1 MSGFQSTLPVR
12 GATRVAEVVGAV
24 RADISI
30 HAPRAGSDEYAR
42 SDLDKRMTISIHA
55 PRAGSDGSTA
65 WHIWRSPNF
74 NPRSPCGERLFLG
87 MAKINHKHF
96 NPRSPCGE
104 RLACRVPF
112 ISPPSVFQSTLPVRG
127 ATTWTGEGQLAYQ
140 IFQSTL
146 PVRGATMTI
155 PPSPWLPTAF
165 QSTLPV
171 RGATAMVAAGIFH
184 RAISI
189 HAPRAGSDGEITLYE
204 AAEELFQSTLPVRG
218 ATGQM
223 LVYRCNYGFQSTLPV
238 RGATAN
244 SLKRAHNDTFQSTLP
259 VRGATS
265 YRHLYH
271 IYYWYFNPRSPCGE
285 RPMLH
290 SGKCH

>member
-1 MSGFQSTLPVR
+1 MVLLIRSTHRFQSTLPVR
-12 GATRVAEVVGAV
+12 GATTVRREPPCRVQ
-24 RADISI
+24 ISI
-30 HAPRAGSDEYAR
+30 HAPRAGSDRGFHFCLEH
-42 SDLDKRMTISIHA
+42 S
-55 PRAGSDGSTA
+55 
-65 WHIWRSPNF
+65 
-74 NPRSPCGERLFLG
+74 E
-87 MAKINHKHF
+87 HF

-189 HAPRAGSDGEITLYE
+189 HAPRAGSDGLIERRINRY
-204 AAEELFQSTLPVRG
+204 
-218 ATGQM
+218 
-223 LVYRCNYGFQSTLPV
+223 
-238 RGATAN
+238 
-244 SLKRAHNDTFQSTLP
+244 K
-259 VRGATS
+259 
-265 YRHLYH
+265 
-271 IYYWYFNPRSPCGE
+271 YFNPRSPCGE
-285 RPMLH
+285 RR
-290 SGKCH
+290 KAYRTV

>member
-1 MSGFQSTLPVR
+1 MVLLIRSTHRFQSTLPVR
-12 GATRVAEVVGAV
+12 GATRQL
-24 RADISI
+24 
-30 HAPRAGSDEYAR
+30 AR
-42 SDLDKRMTISIHA
+42 RPDL
-55 PRAGSDGSTA
+55 GG
-65 WHIWRSPNF
+65 NF
-74 NPRSPCGERLFLG
+74 NPRSPCGERQMFSPAPCG
-87 MAKINHKHF
+87 ASGYF

-189 HAPRAGSDGEITLYE
+189 HAPRAGSDSKFAKTCS
-204 AAEELFQSTLPVRG
+204 Q
-218 ATGQM
+218 
-223 LVYRCNYGFQSTLPV
+223 
-238 RGATAN
+238 
-244 SLKRAHNDTFQSTLP
+244 
-259 VRGATS
+259 
-265 YRHLYH
+265 
-271 IYYWYFNPRSPCGE
+271 
-285 RPMLH
+285 
-290 SGKCH
+290 